1 MTHQFKIAVL
11 MPTRGRTEAL
21 NTAVTALIERASQPK
36 TLQLLFG
43 FDHDDRIGIDYY
55 KRIVQ
60 PYLISRGITH
70 SARLFQPM
78 TYTGLNIY
86 YNTLAEHTDSDWL
99 MLYSDDAI
107 METQGWDDIITAHDG
122 EFILQKVHTHMGH
135 PYSIFPIYPRE
146 WYDLFN
152 FCSVQQMVD
161 AELSQIAYPLDLV
174 RIVDIEVTH
183 DRYDLT
189 GNNLDETET
198 SRVRL
203 EGNPSDPRD
212 FAHPTQIQHRERC
225 MRKIAA
231 HLESKGHDLSFWN
244 NVLAGKQNP
253 YEKMQAND
261 LRGQTTRGQ

>member
-1 MTHQFKIAVL
+1 MSEHKYKIAVL

-21 NTAVTALIERASQPK
+21 LTAVKAIVERANKPE

-43 FDHDDRIGIDYY
+43 FDTDDTIGVDYW
-55 KRIVQ
+55 KSTVE
-60 PYLISRGITH
+60 PYLKGTAVAFE
-70 SARLFQPM
+70 ARLFNPM

-86 YNTLAEHTDSDWL
+86 YNTLAQKSDADWFL
-99 MLYSDDAI
+99 LYSDDAI
-107 METQGWDDIITAHDG
+107 METQGWDDVITSHDG
-122 EFILQKVHTHMGH
+122 EFILQKVHTHNGH

-146 WYDLFN
+146 WFDLFN
-152 FCSVQQMVD
+152 FCSFQQMVD

-189 GNNLDETET
+189 GNNLDETEIN
-198 SRVRL
+198 RVRL

-212 FAHPTQIQHRERC
+212 FAHPTQAQHRERC
-225 MRKIAA
+225 MHKIAA
-231 HLESKGHDLSFWN
+231 YLRARGHDLTFWD

-253 YEKMQAND
+253 YEKMWAND
-261 LRGQTTRGQ
+261 GRNQMRRG